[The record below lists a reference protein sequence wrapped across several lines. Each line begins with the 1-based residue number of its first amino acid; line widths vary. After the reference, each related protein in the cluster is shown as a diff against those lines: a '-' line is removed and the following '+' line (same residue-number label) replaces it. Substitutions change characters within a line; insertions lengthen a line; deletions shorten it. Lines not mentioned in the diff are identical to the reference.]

1 MIFRV
6 MQIIINMK
14 VIRRRTE
21 MEKLPLMLSIASA
34 SNETGLSQNVLR
46 KLCESGQVTT
56 IKIGKK
62 FYINTVSLQE
72 ILTTGTVVE
81 TKKDEHSVGSSVK
94 GDIR

>member
-1 MIFRV
+1 
-6 MQIIINMK
+6 
-14 VIRRRTE
+14 

>member
-1 MIFRV
+1 MMF
-6 MQIIINMK
+6 
-14 VIRRRTE
+14 
-21 MEKLPLMLSIASA
+21 IASA
-34 SNETGLSQNVLR
+34 TDETGLLLNVLR

-81 TKKDEHSVGSSVK
+81 TKKDEHSVGGSVK

>member
-1 MIFRV
+1 
-6 MQIIINMK
+6 
-14 VIRRRTE
+14 

-81 TKKDEHSVGSSVK
+81 TKKNEHSVGSAIK

>member
-1 MIFRV
+1 
-6 MQIIINMK
+6 
-14 VIRRRTE
+14 

-46 KLCESGQVTT
+46 KLCKSGQVTT